1 VYCEPVNADSGTVDP
16 MMENELV
23 YTNEEAFELDC
34 VLELELE
41 DVVDPVLPVEESVLC
56 CAPTPTAIK
65 Q

>member
-1 VYCEPVNADSGTVDP
+1 